1 MSAGDEGCTS
11 DARAALCAEFGM
23 KPEDHIVAALR
34 VARARQIFRLSL
46 LRARREA
53 VSELVEDGENSPIS
67 VGVNTAQAVAG
78 SVWGKDAVEAFL
90 FIDDPL
96 DSPQLFELCSDL
108 PHVFGGNKVR
118 PDDTELS
125 WWRFRHPAILQPDS
139 TEAESSKTLA
149 GG

>member
-1 MSAGDEGCTS
+1 M
-11 DARAALCAEFGM
+11 
-23 KPEDHIVAALR
+23 
-34 VARARQIFRLSL
+34 SL

-125 WWRFRHPAILQPDS
+125 WRRFRHPANF
-139 TEAESSKTLA
+139 TA
-149 GG
+149 GIHGSRIVENPGGAIGCPRPLIKRLMPLLSRGR